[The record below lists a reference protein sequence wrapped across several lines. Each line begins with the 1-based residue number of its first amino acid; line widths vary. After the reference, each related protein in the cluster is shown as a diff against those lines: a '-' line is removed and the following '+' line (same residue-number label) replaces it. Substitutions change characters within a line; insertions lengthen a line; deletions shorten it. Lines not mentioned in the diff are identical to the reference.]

1 MDLSAISRAVDA
13 VPKCMGI
20 YLQSLEYAES
30 EAA

>member
-1 MDLSAISRAVDA
+1 ERHHGQVEYIADPLAL
-13 VPKCMGI
+13 K